1 MLKNLKNIVV
11 VSLSTIGSRVLG
23 LVRDILIFMALGAS
37 AWNDAFILAFTL
49 PNLFRRLLGE
59 GALTSAV
66 VPIFSDVLRRSGRAE
81 AFAFFNQ
88 VLLRLL
94 LLLVL
99 IVAAGMTLLG
109 SLAHF
114 DLLPARWALSAELA
128 VVLLPYTILI
138 CLAAIVSAG
147 LNLLERFAIAA
158 STPMLLNV
166 AMIVALVAG
175 LSMGADQAQLVY
187 WLCGGVLF
195 GGLLQLL

>member
-94 LLLVL
+94 L
-99 IVAAGMTLLG
+99 
-109 SLAHF
+109 
-114 DLLPARWALSAELA
+114 RW
-128 VVLLPYTILI
+128 
-138 CLAAIVSAG
+138 C
-147 LNLLERFAIAA
+147 
-158 STPMLLNV
+158 
-166 AMIVALVAG
+166 
-175 LSMGADQAQLVY
+175 
-187 WLCGGVLF
+187 
-195 GGLLQLL
+195 

>member
-66 VPIFSDVLRRSGRAE
+66 VPVFSDVLRRSGRAE

-99 IVAAGMTLLG
+99 IVAAGMTLFGL
-109 SLAHF
+109 LAYF

-128 VVLLPYTILI
+128 VVLLPYTIFI

-166 AMIVALVAG
+166 AMIV
-175 LSMGADQAQLVY
+175 
-187 WLCGGVLF
+187 
-195 GGLLQLL
+195 